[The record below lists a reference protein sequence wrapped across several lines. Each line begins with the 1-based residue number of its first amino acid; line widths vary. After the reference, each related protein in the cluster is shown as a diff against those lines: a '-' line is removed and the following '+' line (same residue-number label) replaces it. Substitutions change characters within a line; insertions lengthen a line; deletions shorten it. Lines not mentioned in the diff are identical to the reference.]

1 MFETPLIEPKIPTPC
16 SNLTNEF
23 ADLPRIQYQSKN
35 SKYMMSYRQATYFGE
50 NVVVIY
56 LQDRTRNNIPLLC
69 ECFVLDL
76 LMNIKKPL
84 YIISGI

>member
-1 MFETPLIEPKIPTPC
+1 MFETPLIEPIIPRSC
-16 SNLTNEF
+16 SNFEDEF
-23 ADLPRIQYQSKN
+23 ADLPNTQYQSKN

-56 LQDRTRNNIPLLC
+56 LQDKTRNHIPLLC

-84 YIISGI
+84 YIISGN